1 MMVWNKCK
9 IIFKVLGAAGFKTMY
24 NKKIYMYETVIIKDN
39 DGLK

>member
-1 MMVWNKCK
+1 MVIKLLKW
-9 IIFKVLGAAGFKTMY
+9 LGSGFKTMY